1 MTDPD
6 DRADRA
12 GSADADGG
20 GVASTWD
27 GPSQPWLLNGD
38 CRGRQHRSL
47 LLEITTRAVFPTV
60 LVFSVYLLLVGHYG
74 PGGGFSAGL
83 VAGLAFVLRHIAG
96 GGGDLGTGRVVRP
109 PTVFGT
115 GMAVAVLSALLPLA
129 FGLGVLES
137 AKLGVTLPVLG
148 TIEVQTSLL
157 LEVGVYL
164 LIVGVVLEL
173 LRSLGTGIERDLDE
187 AGEQPES

>member
-6 DRADRA
+6 ADIGPDRAA
-12 GSADADGG
+12 GGTDQE
-20 GVASTWD
+20 WD
-27 GPSQPWLLNGD
+27 GPRQPWLLNGD

-96 GGGDLGTGRVVRP
+96 GGDDLGTGRVVRP
-109 PTVFGT
+109 PTVIGL
-115 GMAVAVLSALLPLA
+115 GMAVAVFSALLPLA
-129 FGLGVLES
+129 FGLQVLES
-137 AKLGVTLPVLG
+137 AKIGVALPVLG
-148 TIEVQTSLL
+148 AVEVQTSLL
-157 LEVGVYL
+157 LEVGVYG

-173 LRSLGTGIERDLDE
+173 LRSLGSGIERDLDE
-187 AGEQPES
+187 AGERAGR